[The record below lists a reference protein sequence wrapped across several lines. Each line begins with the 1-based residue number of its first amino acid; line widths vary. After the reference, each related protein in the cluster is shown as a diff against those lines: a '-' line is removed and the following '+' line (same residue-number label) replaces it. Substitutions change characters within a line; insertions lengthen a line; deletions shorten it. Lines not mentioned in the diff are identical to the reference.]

1 MSVHLISAAQARDQW
16 HTFDAIV
23 DARSEGEHAEDHLP
37 GALNW
42 PSLNN
47 EERVRVGTLYKQVN
61 AFEAQKVGAAL
72 VAKNIAGHIESQVMN
87 LPKNWQALVYCWRGG
102 KRSHSLALVLGQ
114 IGFKVHLLE
123 GGYKAF
129 RKEVMEDI
137 PRQAQRLN
145 FQVLC
150 GPTGSGKT
158 RLLQAL
164 VQEGAQVLDLE
175 ALACHRS
182 SVLGLIP
189 GTPQPTQKAFDTQ
202 VWNALRGMRSD
213 APVFVEAESKKVG
226 NLTVPAELMVAM
238 RASPCWRMALPL
250 ENRVDL
256 LLQDYAFF
264 TQDPALF
271 ADRLERLVTLRGKA
285 VVQGWQDR
293 IARGE
298 MREVVT
304 ELLSGH
310 YDPGYETSTGNNFV
324 HYAQAPQITPAS
336 HSMVHMLEQARALVR
351 LPSAMPVSAA
361 LTPAANSALQGLTL

>member
-1 MSVHLISAAQARDQW
+1 MSVHLISALDAMAQLNQ
-16 HTFDAIV
+16 FDAIL

-37 GALNW
+37 GALSW

-47 EERVRVGTLYKQVN
+47 EERIRVGTLYKQVN
-61 AFEAQKVGAAL
+61 PFEAQKVGAAL
-72 VAKNIAGHIESQVMN
+72 VAKNIARHIETHVMDK
-87 LPKNWQALVYCWRGG
+87 PRNWQPLVYCWRGG
-102 KRSHSLALVLGQ
+102 KRSNSLALILGQ
-114 IGFKVHLLE
+114 IGFKVHLIE

-129 RKEVMEDI
+129 RKEVMEDT
-137 PRQAQRLN
+137 PRQAQRLQ

-164 VQEGAQVLDLE
+164 AQEGAQVLDLE
-175 ALACHRS
+175 AIARHRS

-202 VWNALRGMRSD
+202 VWDALRGFSADR
-213 APVFVEAESKKVG
+213 PVFVEAESKKVG

-238 RASPCWRMALPL
+238 RASPCLRVDLSL
-250 ENRVDL
+250 ENRVNL
-256 LLQDYAFF
+256 LLEDYAFF
-264 TQDPALF
+264 TQDRALF
-271 ADRLERLVTLRGKA
+271 ADRLERLTALRGKA
-285 VVQGWQDR
+285 VVQGWQER
-293 IARGE
+293 IERGE

-324 HYAQAPQITPAS
+324 HYAKAPLIAPAS
-336 HSMVHMLEQARALVR
+336 HSMADMLALARKLVQA
-351 LPSAMPVSAA
+351 P
-361 LTPAANSALQGLTL
+361 Q